1 MDVKEVRRLLTPK
14 GEYTK
19 TELENYSELSAGKI
33 KVAITQKKPVYTLPL
48 FNLIEDKDTSVG
60 SEVEKRIGSIENKF
74 YTHKAGEGFDASVEE
89 IIKAAVHAKLFGI
102 SVVELYLDE
111 SNNFAFEFI
120 PREYYYLEEDVLYF
134 KKGKTKFRPQEPK
147 FYTITHKPVLL
158 RVLWVVYAKHFV
170 LSHYLKFAEFL
181 GVPPLIGNAH
191 SSDAD
196 VIDGMAQAVKNIKSA
211 SYAVLGPEDMLKVLE
226 GKGTQADFLEF
237 VRYVDTEIAKV
248 INGASLGSNVAKS
261 GSYAQSQS
269 HEQNRDEI
277 IKADV
282 KFATRIANKLFAK
295 IGKTLNLNIQIEK
308 DVNLLQRAQTL
319 QILNNIGYSMS
330 NEQIAY
336 EFDLPLPTAS
346 NTRLS
351 LNAKSSMPLD
361 AIDAHMESKSFNDSL
376 RAQEQEILETIQNLA
391 ASCESYEEVYDKL
404 QEHYATMEFKR
415 LDEAM
420 FKAIAGNLIVGAV
433 DGE

>member
-1 MDVKEVRRLLTPK
+1 
-14 GEYTK
+14 
-19 TELENYSELSAGKI
+19 
-33 KVAITQKKPVYTLPL
+33 
-48 FNLIEDKDTSVG
+48 
-60 SEVEKRIGSIENKF
+60 
-74 YTHKAGEGFDASVEE
+74 
-89 IIKAAVHAKLFGI
+89 
-102 SVVELYLDE
+102 
-111 SNNFAFEFI
+111 
-120 PREYYYLEEDVLYF
+120 
-134 KKGKTKFRPQEPK
+134 
-147 FYTITHKPVLL
+147 
-158 RVLWVVYAKHFV
+158 
-170 LSHYLKFAEFL
+170 
-181 GVPPLIGNAH
+181 
-191 SSDAD
+191 
-196 VIDGMAQAVKNIKSA
+196 

-226 GKGTQADFLEF
+226 GKGSQADFLEF

-277 IKADV
+277 VKADV

-391 ASCESYEEVYDKL
+391 KSCESYEEVYEKL

-420 FKAIAGNLIVGAV
+420 FKAIANNLIVGAV

>member
-1 MDVKEVRRLLTPK
+1 
-14 GEYTK
+14 
-19 TELENYSELSAGKI
+19 
-33 KVAITQKKPVYTLPL
+33 
-48 FNLIEDKDTSVG
+48 
-60 SEVEKRIGSIENKF
+60 
-74 YTHKAGEGFDASVEE
+74 
-89 IIKAAVHAKLFGI
+89 
-102 SVVELYLDE
+102 
-111 SNNFAFEFI
+111 
-120 PREYYYLEEDVLYF
+120 
-134 KKGKTKFRPQEPK
+134 
-147 FYTITHKPVLL
+147 
-158 RVLWVVYAKHFV
+158 VLWVVYAKHFV

-226 GKGTQADFLEF
+226 GKGSQADFMEF

-277 IKADV
+277 VKADV
-282 KFATRIANKLFAK
+282 KFATRTANKLFAK
-295 IGKTLNLNIQIEK
+295 IGKTLDLNIQIEK

-361 AIDAHMESKSFNDSL
+361 AIDAHMDSKSFNDSL